1 MLGTYID
8 ALQIHRLDQSVPI
21 EETMRA
27 LNDIVK
33 SGKVRHTAANSV
45 SGCEAQTSTMH
56 NTFQAYI
63 RGLTNHGETD
73 GGMGVPDAAEYR

>member
-8 ALQIHRLDQSVPI
+8 ALQIDRLDQSVPI

-27 LNDIVK
+27 LNDVVE
-33 SGKVRHTAANSV
+33 SWKVRHTAASSV

-56 NTFQAYI
+56 NILQVSEELLITARQM
-63 RGLTNHGETD
+63 
-73 GGMGVPDAAEYR
+73 GMGVPDAAEYR